1 MAVRACDVLVTVTV
15 WVGAVCVTAGEVA
28 LDDDTPPDCVLPE
41 PPHPAAARS
50 AAMTIAGVTATEKAD
65 FIEAKPAGM
74 VTAR

>member
-1 MAVRACDVLVTVTV
+1 
-15 WVGAVCVTAGEVA
+15 
-28 LDDDTPPDCVLPE
+28 VLPE